1 MFVVLPRTV
10 ISNTPVVSAP
20 DSAVPATTP
29 AHTSLPVREIVSL
42 APQIDAT
49 AVSAPAGEIFTYISD
64 IRTFA
69 LESRVTAGKRI
80 QAKRLVWATQTKI
93 PPFRMPRRLHP
104 RHPLALRKNQGTT
117 GSSQFPLSDGPNLRF
132 LKWNVV
138 AFIQLRQPLLAQTS
152 SRRHLPRLTS
162 SSHRRKVFSML
173 EMPACSH
180 TVRAPLKAIFAWW

>member
-1 MFVVLPRTV
+1 LLSCLGPSYRTPLLFRRQTVLYQRPHRLT
-10 ISNTPVVSAP
+10 
-20 DSAVPATTP
+20 
-29 AHTSLPVREIVSL
+29 RVSL
-42 APQIDAT
+42 FVKSCPLRLGSMRQPCQLLRVKSSLT
-49 AVSAPAGEIFTYISD
+49 F
-64 IRTFA
+64 RTFA
-69 LESRVTAGKRI
+69 LESRVTAEKRI
-80 QAKRLVWATQTKI
+80 QAKRLVWATQTKV
-93 PPFRMPRRLHP
+93 PLFRMPRRLHP
-104 RHPLALRKNQGTT
+104 RHPPALRKNQGTT

-152 SRRHLPRLTS
+152 SCRHLPRLTS